1 MLNRL
6 SQEFVILLFLY
17 NVHSFLLLQ
26 HGTFLPVQESTA
38 KKLPTEESYQ
48 TTSCYSEDVSPKNL
62 MEIIILSCADG
73 GRFGGKATQ
82 TSRTLRSLIICTT
95 RLFRRVNSLT
105 LKQYPPLTFASS
117 AIIVLFA
124 IAAFCFLLFMLFG
137 GSETTEESHRF
148 LRRFFAIAQND
159 VFFICRIG
167 KFYLL
172 AGQARLVLLTNR
184 KFYNFTLFKTIRN

>member
-1 MLNRL
+1 MFILFFCCNMVL
-6 SQEFVILLFLY
+6 SCRY
-17 NVHSFLLLQ
+17 
-26 HGTFLPVQESTA
+26 
-38 KKLPTEESYQ
+38 KKVPQRS
-48 TTSCYSEDVSPKNL
+48 SRPKNL
-62 MEIIILSCADG
+62 TKRPHVIL
-73 GRFGGKATQ
+73 
-82 TSRTLRSLIICTT
+82 RTLVRRISW
-95 RLFRRVNSLT
+95 RLLFCPARTAVALVASDANQPHASFTNNLHDSA
-105 LKQYPPLTFASS
+105 LSAGKLAYAQQYPPLTFASS

-137 GSETTEESHRF
+137 GSEATEESHRF

-184 KFYNFTLFKTIRN
+184 KFYNFTLFKTIRK